1 MTETVLA
8 AEGGIEVGVHPEA
21 TFFGLTF
28 NVDTVISTLVA
39 AAIVVGFSLY
49 LRAKTTAGVPT
60 GVQLMFETVTD
71 QVERQVEENVGIRTA
86 PFVVPLAL
94 ALFFFILIANWMSLI
109 PHAFDEYLKPPTA
122 DVNLTFALA
131 FFVIILIHVTGFVKR
146 GTGYFRHFLGP
157 IPVMAPIEILQEIIR
172 PFSLSLRLF
181 GNIFAGTVMVS
192 IIALMPEFLYW
203 LPTSLWKLFELA
215 IGLIQAIIFAVL
227 TIVYFSNVSPEEEGA
242 H

>member
-1 MTETVLA
+1 
-8 AEGGIEVGVHPEA
+8 
-21 TFFGLTF
+21 
-28 NVDTVISTLVA
+28 
-39 AAIVVGFSLY
+39 
-49 LRAKTTAGVPT
+49 
-60 GVQLMFETVTD
+60 
-71 QVERQVEENVGIRTA
+71 VGIRTA

>member
-8 AEGGIEVGVHPEA
+8 ADSGIEVGVHPEV
-21 TFFGLTF
+21 TLLGLTF
-28 NVDTVISTLVA
+28 NVDTMISTVISA
-39 AAIVVGFSLY
+39 GIVLAFCLY
-49 LRAKTTAGVPT
+49 LRAKTTAGVPS
-60 GVQLMFETVTD
+60 GVQLMFETVTN

-86 PFVVPLAL
+86 PFVVPLAI
-94 ALFFFILIANWMSLI
+94 ALFFFILISNWMALL
-109 PHAFDEYLKPPTA
+109 PHAFEEYLKPPTA

-157 IPVMAPIEILQEIIR
+157 VPVMAPIEILQEIIR

-192 IIALMPEFLYW
+192 IIALMPSLIYW
-203 LPTSLWKLFELA
+203 FPTSLWKLFELA

-227 TIVYFSNVSPEEEGA
+227 TIVYFSGVSPDEEGA

>member
-21 TFFGLTF
+21 TLFGLTF

-39 AAIVVGFSLY
+39 AAIVLGFSLY

-71 QVERQVEENVGIRTA
+71 QIERQVEENVGIRTA

-94 ALFFFILIANWMSLI
+94 ALFFFILISNWMSLI
-109 PHAFDEYLKPPTA
+109 PHAFEEYLKPPTA

-131 FFVIILIHVTGFVKR
+131 FFVIILIHITGFAKR

-192 IIALMPEFLYW
+192 IIALLPGFAYW

-227 TIVYFSNVSPEEEGA
+227 TIVYFSGVSPEEEGA